1 MNNQKKLGTTFII
14 LGIFL
19 SVILFQLID
28 GLTAESEELGCFGEE
43 ECTKI
48 ESTLS
53 LTHFVFGFIGFIL
66 ALGVYLI
73 FFSKGEESVL
83 KRLEENKMK
92 EWEDKKFEWILK
104 GLDEFE
110 KRVMKSIKE
119 QQGITQS
126 TLRIRTN
133 LSKAKLSYV
142 VQDLEKKNLI
152 KRIKKGKTFSIYL
165 KDKF

>member
-1 MNNQKKLGTTFII
+1 MNNQKKLGLTFFII
-14 LGIFL
+14 GIIL
-19 SVILFQLID
+19 SIILFQLID
-28 GLTAESEELGCFGEE
+28 GLNSESEELGCFGEE
-43 ECTKI
+43 VCTKI

-53 LTHFVFGFIGFIL
+53 LTHLVFGFIGFIL
-66 ALGVYLI
+66 ALGAYLI

-83 KRLEENKMK
+83 KRLEENKMDDWK
-92 EWEDKKFEWILK
+92 DKKFEWISK

-110 KRVMKSIKE
+110 KKVMNSIRE

-142 VQDLEKKNLI
+142 IQDLEKKELI